1 MSEAN
6 EILISTVIL
15 NWNRADLLK
24 ITVESYLKTIEV
36 PYELMI
42 IDNGS
47 TDDSRKIIKELNDK
61 YKNKINEIIL
71 LDKNIGGKAINLGL
85 AKAKGKLLHIS
96 ENDIEYLPGWS
107 KKVVK
112 LFQTFNEL
120 GQLSLFS
127 PVPTDEEVWEL
138 HQIRRVLHK
147 EGEIIYEALG
157 NVGTTS
163 VIRREIWDKGVRV
176 HNIKTD
182 EFLFPD
188 DVRLSE
194 DILRLGYVV
203 AWAPYYLVRNL
214 GHSYNEILRRL
225 EYYRKN
231 YDSKKGLGYQGLLKR
246 LEYYDRK
253 IKLQRRS
260 ILNINSII
268 QPELSNNLKPI
279 SFGDKILD
287 SQAWSCIDAITPEI
301 ETLELIYSLVRSFK
315 PNLCVELSEP
325 RDFIANVIEKAL
337 KDNNFGNLINL
348 SNTEYNSIN
357 KDLIKSADCIILN
370 SYFSS
375 NLDIFKK
382 ILSMLSPR
390 SLIIVTGNYENI
402 RKIIEIYN
410 FLSSSFNCSFIPSS
424 RGLLICTSKIENQI
438 RYYEYKGIL
447 REILQNTNRNRFFSK
462 LIRVYFILRN
472 YIKNLILV

>member
-36 PYELMI
+36 PYELII

-71 LDKNIGGKAINLGL
+71 LDKNIGGEAINLGL

-138 HQIRRVLHK
+138 HQIRKVLHK

-203 AWAPYYLVRNL
+203 AWAPYYLVINL

-225 EYYRKN
+225 EYYRK
-231 YDSKKGLGYQGLLKR
+231 
-246 LEYYDRK
+246 
-253 IKLQRRS
+253 KL
-260 ILNINSII
+260 
-268 QPELSNNLKPI
+268 
-279 SFGDKILD
+279 
-287 SQAWSCIDAITPEI
+287 
-301 ETLELIYSLVRSFK
+301 
-315 PNLCVELSEP
+315 
-325 RDFIANVIEKAL
+325 
-337 KDNNFGNLINL
+337 
-348 SNTEYNSIN
+348 
-357 KDLIKSADCIILN
+357 
-370 SYFSS
+370 
-375 NLDIFKK
+375 
-382 ILSMLSPR
+382 
-390 SLIIVTGNYENI
+390 
-402 RKIIEIYN
+402 
-410 FLSSSFNCSFIPSS
+410 
-424 RGLLICTSKIENQI
+424 
-438 RYYEYKGIL
+438 
-447 REILQNTNRNRFFSK
+447 
-462 LIRVYFILRN
+462 
-472 YIKNLILV
+472 